1 MLYFNSDYMEGMHP
15 EILKRLSGI
24 NMDKNTGYGG
34 DAICESAKEK
44 IRQACACPEAE
55 IYFLAGGTQANAVVI
70 KSMLAPYEGVVSA
83 DTGHINAHEAG
94 AVEAAGH
101 KVLALPE
108 HDGKLDAGEVEN
120 YLKRFYEDES
130 HTHMVK
136 PGMVY
141 ISHPT
146 EYGTLYTRKE
156 LEALKDVCTRYRMP
170 LYLDG
175 ARLGYG
181 LAAKG
186 TDVTLPLIAQVC
198 DVFYIGGTK
207 VGAMFGEA
215 VVFTRHL
222 TEGFFTVMKQCGAVL
237 AKGWFLGVSFDQL
250 FSDGLYTKCGANA
263 IETAERLKAGLR
275 EKGYSFYV
283 DSPTNQQFIILENE
297 KMNELKKNVSFN
309 FWQALDDDHTVVR
322 LATSWA
328 TKMEEVERLL
338 AFF

>member
-15 EILKRLSGI
+15 EILKRLSEI
-24 NMDKNTGYGG
+24 NMDKNAGYGT
-34 DAICESAKEK
+34 DAVCERAKEK
-44 IRQACACPEAE
+44 IRKACRHPEAE
-55 IYFLAGGTQANAVVI
+55 VHFLIGGTQTNAVVI
-70 KSMLAPYEGVVSA
+70 KSLLASYEGVISA

-101 KVLALPE
+101 KVLALPG
-108 HDGKLDAGEVEN
+108 HDGKLDAGEVEA
-120 YLKRFYEDES
+120 YLEGFYQDES

-146 EYGTLYTRKE
+146 EYGTLYTRRE
-156 LEALKDVCTRYRMP
+156 LEGLKEVCGRYQLP

-215 VVFTRHL
+215 VVFTRHM
-222 TEGFFTVMKQCGAVL
+222 TEGFFTLTKQSGALL
-237 AKGWFLGVSFDQL
+237 AKGWLLGIQFDVL
-250 FSDGLYTKCGANA
+250 FSNGLYEKCGLNA
-263 IETAERLKAGLR
+263 IETAERLKTGLK
-275 EKGYSFYV
+275 EKGCSFYV
-283 DSPTNQQFIILENE
+283 DSPTNQQFVILENE
-297 KMNELKKNVSFN
+297 KMKELQKDVSFS
-309 FWQALDDDHTVVR
+309 FWQALDENHTVVR
-322 LATSWA
+322 FATSWA
-328 TKMEEVERLL
+328 TQMEDVERLIG
-338 AFF
+338 FF

>member
-15 EILKRLSGI
+15 EILKRLSEI
-24 NMDKNTGYGG
+24 NMDKNAGYGT
-34 DAICESAKEK
+34 DAVCERAKEK
-44 IRQACACPEAE
+44 IRKACRHPEAE
-55 IYFLAGGTQANAVVI
+55 VHFLIGGTQTNAVVI
-70 KSMLAPYEGVVSA
+70 KSLLASYEGVISA

-101 KVLALPE
+101 KVLALPG
-108 HDGKLDAGEVEN
+108 HDGKLDAGEVEA
-120 YLKRFYEDES
+120 YLEGFYRDES

-146 EYGTLYTRKE
+146 EYGSLYTRRE
-156 LEALKDVCTRYRMP
+156 LEGLKEVCRRYQLP

-186 TDVTLPLIAQVC
+186 TDVTLPLIARVC

-215 VVFTRHL
+215 VVFTRHM
-222 TEGFFTVMKQCGAVL
+222 TEGFFTLTKQSGALL
-237 AKGWFLGVSFDQL
+237 AKGWLLGIQFDVL
-250 FSDGLYTKCGANA
+250 FSNGLYEKCGLNA
-263 IETAERLKAGLR
+263 IETAERLKTGLK
-275 EKGYSFYV
+275 EKGCSFYV
-283 DSPTNQQFIILENE
+283 DSPTNQQFVILENE
-297 KMNELKKNVSFN
+297 KMKELQKDVSFS
-309 FWQALDDDHTVVR
+309 FWQVLDENHTVVR
-322 LATSWA
+322 FATSWA
-328 TKMEEVERLL
+328 TQMEDVERLIG
-338 AFF
+338 FF